1 MGVTRE
7 ELKLYLC
14 VWLNESSRPGRAS
27 GRHGLWTSSIPL
39 SAAHAVPRFA
49 ATGESEVEKNNVMTE
64 MVALVGPSKIKYF
77 SQELNPS
84 LHHFQTNPSR

>member
-49 ATGESEVEKNNVMTE
+49 ATGESEVEKKQFDDRNGGLGGAIQN
-64 MVALVGPSKIKYF
+64 KIF
-77 SQELNPS
+77 
-84 LHHFQTNPSR
+84 